1 MKWNLDGIL
10 KENKFDQLYREIETD
25 LEKFKILIA
34 DLDPAMSAVKFK
46 DIIDFSEAMANKF
59 SRLAKLPE
67 LKLTINSKNQK
78 ARLMQIRSE
87 NLGLKITEETIKF
100 THWLKGLNGGLDDDN
115 AQRLFKTISDLEYS
129 LNYSRKAAKYTLSE
143 KEEKI
148 ILNKSLNLGGALSDL
163 KDLIETEFQYCVLG
177 KKVKTQAEL
186 LTFTSSPKA
195 EERKAAY
202 QALLNKQKEN
212 IDKFFVLYQ
221 STVRDWTYEAR
232 IRHYSSPIAM
242 RNFDNEIDDDLVDL
256 VLTVTQKN
264 KKIFYPYFMAKAKK
278 LGSAKLNRFDLYAPI
293 DNNPEIKTDLPQ
305 AIKLVLNAFN
315 EFSPRFAAAASRIIS
330 QNHLDSSPAP
340 GKKSGAFC
348 APINNEIDPYVML
361 NYTGRLRDITTL
373 AHELGHSIHQI
384 YAAHHYSAVQS
395 AGLPLAET
403 ASTFGEMLVFEK
415 LKKEMLW
422 KKIDDLYATV
432 LRQNYF
438 VLFEKE
444 AYQAIN
450 QGITEKELSTM
461 YLNNLKDQFGDNLV
475 IPDNFRYEWSY
486 VTHLF
491 ETPFYCYAYNFG
503 QLLSLS
509 LYSEYKKDKNY
520 AKVIEAI
527 LAAGG
532 SQDPVKLLLDL
543 GINIKQENFWQ
554 NSFDFIKS
562 LIREI
567 N

>member
-202 QALLNKQKEN
+202 QALLNK
-212 IDKFFVLYQ
+212 
-221 STVRDWTYEAR
+221 
-232 IRHYSSPIAM
+232 
-242 RNFDNEIDDDLVDL
+242 
-256 VLTVTQKN
+256 
-264 KKIFYPYFMAKAKK
+264 
-278 LGSAKLNRFDLYAPI
+278 
-293 DNNPEIKTDLPQ
+293 
-305 AIKLVLNAFN
+305 
-315 EFSPRFAAAASRIIS
+315 
-330 QNHLDSSPAP
+330 
-340 GKKSGAFC
+340 
-348 APINNEIDPYVML
+348 
-361 NYTGRLRDITTL
+361 
-373 AHELGHSIHQI
+373 
-384 YAAHHYSAVQS
+384 
-395 AGLPLAET
+395 
-403 ASTFGEMLVFEK
+403 
-415 LKKEMLW
+415 
-422 KKIDDLYATV
+422 
-432 LRQNYF
+432 
-438 VLFEKE
+438 
-444 AYQAIN
+444 
-450 QGITEKELSTM
+450 
-461 YLNNLKDQFGDNLV
+461 
-475 IPDNFRYEWSY
+475 
-486 VTHLF
+486 
-491 ETPFYCYAYNFG
+491 
-503 QLLSLS
+503 
-509 LYSEYKKDKNY
+509 
-520 AKVIEAI
+520 
-527 LAAGG
+527 
-532 SQDPVKLLLDL
+532 
-543 GINIKQENFWQ
+543 
-554 NSFDFIKS
+554 
-562 LIREI
+562 
-567 N
+567 